1 MIDVLVLSASS
12 LFLSPSDSVSWES
25 DARVGTCV
33 EVDLESAA
41 AGAAPPCSLGIG
53 EIAFGSQSISPSP
66 PKLGPTTGTGRRQP
80 PDWSRSESAAPP
92 AV

>member
-1 MIDVLVLSASS
+1 MIDVLVLSAS

-53 EIAFGSQSISPSP
+53 EIAFGVRASH
-66 PKLGPTTGTGRRQP
+66 RRLLN
-80 PDWSRSESAAPP
+80 
-92 AV
+92 

>member
-1 MIDVLVLSASS
+1 MIDVLVLSAS

-41 AGAAPPCSLGIG
+41 AAPP
-53 EIAFGSQSISPSP
+53 
-66 PKLGPTTGTGRRQP
+66 RRVA
-80 PDWSRSESAAPP
+80 WGLERLRLESEHLTVAS
-92 AV
+92 

>member
-1 MIDVLVLSASS
+1 MIDVLVLSAS

-25 DARVGTCV
+25 DARVGICV

-41 AGAAPPCSLGIG
+41 AAPPRRCSLGIG

-66 PKLGPTTGTGRRQP
+66 PLN
-80 PDWSRSESAAPP
+80 
-92 AV
+92 